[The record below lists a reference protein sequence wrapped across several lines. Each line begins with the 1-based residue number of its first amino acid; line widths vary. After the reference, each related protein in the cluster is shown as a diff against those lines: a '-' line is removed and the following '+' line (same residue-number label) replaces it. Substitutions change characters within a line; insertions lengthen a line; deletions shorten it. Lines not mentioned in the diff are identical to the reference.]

1 MTNFHNTIKQKLANY
16 TQVPNEI
23 IYDPNLSAQAKAVF
37 CYLASKPEDW
47 EFYVAEIQKHFSKSI
62 TSALKELQDARWIH
76 KQTEPIKGK
85 GKGFNWVWYIAS
97 KPFTDSDLEELQ
109 KKHNPSANST
119 ISDSNYTSK
128 NTMIVET
135 TVYNNTESITN
146 TETKNS
152 FINKTI
158 KKLSLF
164 ADYEYLFDALEQWLQ
179 YKQSRRQSYK
189 SDKSIL
195 IFCKHLHEL
204 SGGNADIAMQ
214 VVEQSMAN
222 NWSGI
227 FPLKNQPFA
236 SNITED
242 ELNSFVDMWNNMVN
256 HLAPRGE
263 FVNGNKVRSIV
274 ADDVR
279 IMLPDAKRNLLC
291 MINEIKNWDKLP
303 LAINVPLDEGNYWNW
318 ALIVVAN
325 RLLRSSYLRGQT
337 LNAPMF
343 TFDVKFFCYNI
354 KKLANPYDECYLDR

>member
-1 MTNFHNTIKQKLANY
+1 MVETTATIKKY
-16 TQVPNEI
+16 KVSFTQVSNI
-23 IYDPNLSAQAKAVF
+23 VLNDPNLSLRAKGLYA
-37 CYLASKPEDW
+37 YLFSKPDGW
-47 EFYVAEIQKHFSKSI
+47 EFHPDIIAKDLQESIKTIRATTRELIDCGYIDRTQSNQGGKFGGIIYTFLDPTTKEPCDHFS
-62 TSALKELQDARWIH
+62 AY
-76 KQTEPIKGK
+76 GK
-85 GKGFNWVWYIAS
+85 KV
-97 KPFTDSDLEELQ
+97 T
-109 KKHNPSANST
+109 H
-119 ISDSNYTSK
+119 
-128 NTMIVET
+128 
-135 TVYNNTESITN
+135 NNTESITN

-204 SGGNADIAMQ
+204 SGGNVDIAMQ

-236 SNITED
+236 SNVTED
-242 ELNSFVDMWNNMVN
+242 ELNSFVDMWNTMVN
-256 HLAPRGE
+256 RLAPRGE

-291 MINEIKNWDKLP
+291 MINEIKNWGKLP
-303 LAINVPLDEGNYWNW
+303 LAINVPLDGENYWNW

-325 RLLRSSYLRGQT
+325 RLLRSSYLRGQAP
-337 LNAPMF
+337 NAPMF

>member
-1 MTNFHNTIKQKLANY
+1 MVETTATIKKY
-16 TQVPNEI
+16 KVSFTQVSNI
-23 IYDPNLSAQAKAVF
+23 VLNDPNLSLRAKGLYA
-37 CYLASKPEDW
+37 YLFSKPDGW
-47 EFYVAEIQKHFSKSI
+47 EFHPDAIS
-62 TSALKELQDARWIH
+62 KELQESIKVIRTITRELIDCGYIERTQSNQSGKFGGIIYTFLDPIT
-76 KQTEPIKGK
+76 KEPCNPFSAHGK
-85 GKGFNWVWYIAS
+85 
-97 KPFTDSDLEELQ
+97 
-109 KKHNPSANST
+109 
-119 ISDSNYTSK
+119 
-128 NTMIVET
+128 
-135 TVYNNTESITN
+135 TVTHNNTESITN

-189 SDKSIL
+189 NDKSIL
-195 IFCKHLHEL
+195 SLCKRLNEL

-222 NWSGI
+222 NWAGL

-236 SNITED
+236 SNVTED
-242 ELNSFVDMWNNMVN
+242 ELNSFVAMWNNMATS
-256 HLAPRGE
+256 LAPRGE
-263 FVNGNKVRSIV
+263 FINGNKVRSIV

-279 IMLPDAKRNLLC
+279 IMLPDAKRNLLWL
-291 MINEIKNWDKLP
+291 INEIKNWGKLP

-318 ALIVVAN
+318 ALTVVAN